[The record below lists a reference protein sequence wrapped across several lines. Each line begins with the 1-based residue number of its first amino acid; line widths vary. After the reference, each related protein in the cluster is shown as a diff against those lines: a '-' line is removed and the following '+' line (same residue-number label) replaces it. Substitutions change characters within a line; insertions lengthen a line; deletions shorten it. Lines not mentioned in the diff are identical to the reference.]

1 LWADRLRR
9 PSDPARELSELRGRN
24 VNFDLSRRAEYTPDN
39 GWYVDDVR
47 RALPSEPPGDPLP
60 GGSWDTARQIARD
73 YDFADPS
80 IVEGVF
86 DRNEPLEDR
95 TMLLVLHFHALRIR
109 VGVRVGDVYD
119 ENRELDGRPGR
130 VFGWNYRTLEGHVEK
145 GQMDWQVWKFADD
158 SGGVLFRIR
167 SFSRPAG
174 GGNPLVRIGFRLIGR
189 RQQLRFL
196 TLTAERMA
204 RLTVEQTAPRPAT
217 ATGDRFHTGNSD
229 APLDTRGRNRD
240 ARHRTG

>member
-1 LWADRLRR
+1 
-9 PSDPARELSELRGRN
+9 
-24 VNFDLSRRAEYTPDN
+24 
-39 GWYVDDVR
+39 VR
-47 RALPSEPPGDPLP
+47 RALPSEPPGDPVP

-86 DRNEPLEDR
+86 DRDEPLEDR
-95 TMLLVLHFHALRIR
+95 TMLLVLHFHALRVR

-145 GQMDWQVWKFADD
+145 GQMDWQVWKFAD

-174 GGNPLVRIGFRLIGR
+174 GGNLLVRIGFRLIGR

-196 TLTAERMA
+196 TLTVERMA

-217 ATGDRFHTGNSD
+217 ATGDCFHTGGSD

-240 ARHRTG
+240 ARHRSG

>member
-1 LWADRLRR
+1 LRANRLRR
-9 PSDPARELSELRGRN
+9 PSDPTRELSELRGRS

-47 RALPSEPPGDPLP
+47 RALPSEPPGDPVP

-86 DRNEPLEDR
+86 DRDEPLEDR
-95 TMLLVLHFHALRIR
+95 TMLLVLHFHALRKR

-130 VFGWNYRTLEGHVEK
+130 VFGWNYRTLEGHVEQ
-145 GQMDWQVWKFADD
+145 GQMDWQVWKFAD

-174 GGNPLVRIGFRLIGR
+174 GGNLLVRIGFRLIGR
-189 RQQLRFL
+189 RQQLHFL

-217 ATGDRFHTGNSD
+217 ATGDCFHTGGSD
-229 APLDTRGRNRD
+229 APLDTRGRNPH
-240 ARHRTG
+240 ARHPTG